1 MWAQGVRLIR
11 WTDKKSNPEDS
22 KFQVSFK
29 YRFFNKKG
37 TLAQKY
43 PWVKGFRFGYTQTSF
58 WDLKSE
64 SKRRLR
70 FKIPALLSKKLIP
83 KARVSNAD
91 VNGECPKTV
100 AQFG

>member
-11 WTDKKSNPEDS
+11 WTDKKSNPGDS

-43 PWVKGFRFGYTQTSF
+43 PRVKGFRFGYTQTSF

-64 SKRRLR
+64 SKRR
-70 FKIPALLSKKLIP
+70 
-83 KARVSNAD
+83 
-91 VNGECPKTV
+91 
-100 AQFG
+100 